1 MLRIIKN
8 IKTNFNKRII
18 QLKYINIKKE
28 ILLEIYVMNKNRYTY
43 YE

>member
-8 IKTNFNKRII
+8 IKTNFNKKII

>member
-18 QLKYINIKKE
+18 QLKYIKIKKE

>member
-28 ILLEIYVMNKNRYTY
+28 IILEIYVMNKNRYTY